1 MSFSK
6 NISAFSKRIL
16 KINYLLFIVSLPI
29 FIIGCSQNESAGGGG
44 FSMPPMPVETA
55 QAQEQRVTDQF
66 EALGTIEAIEAI
78 TVVSEIDAIVTSL
91 PFEEGSFIKR
101 GEVIAQL
108 DDSQLAAE
116 FARTEALFQQ
126 SKSTYDRIKKIVEQ
140 KAGTL
145 QDLDDAAAAL
155 NVAKANLALAK
166 ARLAK
171 TKITAPF
178 DGIIGARKVSV
189 GSFLRTGQAITEM
202 ANIDEIRVTFSA
214 PERFL
219 SQLKRGAE
227 VNVSTTAYANN
238 NVKGK
243 IFVIEPVIDPATRNV
258 LIVARVSNPGKRLL
272 PGMSANIS
280 AVLSERPQA
289 ITVPSEAVFANGDQ
303 SFVYVVQPDS
313 IVKQIPV
320 KLGLQLSETVEVVD
334 GLKQGQT
341 VVRAGH
347 QKIFDGAKV
356 MPISSNNTA
365 LAN

>member
-1 MSFSK
+1 
-6 NISAFSKRIL
+6 
-16 KINYLLFIVSLPI
+16 
-29 FIIGCSQNESAGGGG
+29 
-44 FSMPPMPVETA
+44 MPPMPVEVA
-55 QAQEQRVTDQF
+55 QAQEQKVADKF

-101 GEVIAQL
+101 GEIIAQL

-116 FARTEALFQQ
+116 LARTEALFQQ
-126 SKSTYDRIKKIVEQ
+126 SKSTYDRIKRIVEQ

-155 NVAKANLALAK
+155 NVAKANLALTK
-166 ARLAK
+166 ARLSK

-178 DGIIGARKVSV
+178 DGIIGARKVSA
-189 GSFLRTGQAITEM
+189 GSFLRTGQTITEM

-227 VNVSTTAYANN
+227 VNVSTTAYADH

-243 IFVIEPVIDPATRNV
+243 IIVIEPVLDPETRNV
-258 LIVARVSNPGKRLL
+258 FIVARVSNPGKKLL

-280 AVLSERPQA
+280 AVLSERLKA

-303 SFVYVVQPDS
+303 SFVYIVKPDS
-313 IVKQIPV
+313 TVGQVPV
-320 KLGLQLSETVEVVD
+320 KLGLQLSDAVEVVQ
-334 GLKQGQT
+334 GLEPGQQ

-356 MPISSNNTA
+356 IPISSNNTA